1 MGGGGGEKGISINS
15 IPPHSAQSAKKRK
28 GGIREHNFMPVK
40 SHEAHTFYGY
50 ESHNSETI
58 PLHSDSGKI
67 YEQGHKDEGHVHG
80 HEHVKAQEHR
90 VGISFVV
97 FWIVCLVRVGRE
109 GPRIGRM

>member
-1 MGGGGGEKGISINS
+1 
-15 IPPHSAQSAKKRK
+15 
-28 GGIREHNFMPVK
+28 MPVK
-40 SHEAHTFYGY
+40 SHEGHTFYGY
-50 ESHNSETI
+50 ESHMDHGTQKYGTARHTNGNSEGI

>member
-1 MGGGGGEKGISINS
+1 MGRRKGINVKIKNS

-58 PLHSDSGKI
+58 PTLTPVRYMSKAIKI
-67 YEQGHKDEGHVHG
+67 KVTFK
-80 HEHVKAQEHR
+80 VT
-90 VGISFVV
+90 ST
-97 FWIVCLVRVGRE
+97 
-109 GPRIGRM
+109 

>member
-50 ESHNSETI
+50 ESHIGHGTAHGMATQKRSHCTLTPVRYMSKAI
-58 PLHSDSGKI
+58 KI
-67 YEQGHKDEGHVHG
+67 KVTFK
-80 HEHVKAQEHR
+80 VT
-90 VGISFVV
+90 ST
-97 FWIVCLVRVGRE
+97 
-109 GPRIGRM
+109 